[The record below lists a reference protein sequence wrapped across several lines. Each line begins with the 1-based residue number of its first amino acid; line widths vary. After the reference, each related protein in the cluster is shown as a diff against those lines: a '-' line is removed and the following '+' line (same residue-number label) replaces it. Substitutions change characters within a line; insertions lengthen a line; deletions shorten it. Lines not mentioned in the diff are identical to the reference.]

1 MPVNSPAINGS
12 QSTMAL
18 HPNISATGIKGFL
31 MWMKSDPTMSKVY
44 QNIAPQLPSLLSTY
58 GFAGTR
64 KKRLGALGCCCYG
77 IYCSGGSVYC
87 GSSCASVFCSG
98 GGNVSDSIT
107 AAAPT
112 CSTNSSSLTGSLAS
126 LLNMAGGA
134 VLGAAGQSVVNAQL
148 SQAAAGKA
156 PLALSVGG
164 TVAASSLS
172 STTLWLLLGGGALLL
187 VMMSS
192 KKGSAS

>member
-1 MPVNSPAINGS
+1 MPTNSPAINGS

-18 HPNISATGIKGFL
+18 HPTIRATGVKGFL
-31 MWMKSDPTMSKVY
+31 QWMKSDPTMNKVY

-64 KKRLGALGCCCYG
+64 RKRLGALGQCCGYSCFYG
-77 IYCSGGSVYC
+77 GYCCAADVSLNCSGT
-87 GSSCASVFCSG
+87 
-98 GGNVSDSIT
+98 NISDSIT
-107 AAAPT
+107 STAPT

-126 LLNMAGGA
+126 LLSAAGGA
-134 VLGAAGQSVVNAQL
+134 VLGANAQSVVNAQL

-156 PLALSVGG
+156 PLALGVSGAVG
-164 TVAASSLS
+164 TTSLS

-187 VMMSS
+187 VMMSG